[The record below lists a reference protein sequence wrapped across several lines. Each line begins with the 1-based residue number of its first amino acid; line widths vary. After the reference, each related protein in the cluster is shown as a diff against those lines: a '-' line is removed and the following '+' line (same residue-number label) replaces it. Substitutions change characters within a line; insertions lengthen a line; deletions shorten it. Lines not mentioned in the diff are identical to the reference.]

1 MSRPR
6 MPHHTSTPLISPDAL
21 VNVRVE
27 KTVHG
32 GDGLGWVHNQACFVR
47 GALPGEL
54 VRVRIT
60 ARKRDYVRAVAGDIL
75 EPSPGRR
82 SPACPV
88 FGHCGGCQ
96 WQHAAY
102 DLQIEMKKAILEEAF
117 RRIGGFT
124 DVPVSPLH
132 PAPAEFNYRSRLRA
146 QVLRTGNTPMIGFFR
161 CASHDVV
168 PVQACMLAVPGIN
181 DALAAFSAAAAHDPA
196 LLRGAES
203 VEALYSCH
211 EQAVLLMCFNRSRTL
226 HTRLRHDC
234 RTRELLADRSSSL
247 IELCGGLQFL
257 HSGTAFTQVN
267 HAQNQYMIDTVMD
280 ALQPGPGIKILDLF
294 CGSGNFSLMLAHAG
308 ASVTGIEAHTAAVA
322 LARRNARLN
331 DVAGCRFVCADANTA
346 DFTRFGTRWDV
357 VILNPPRAGCG
368 QNLLQRLCRGG
379 AQRLVYVSCN
389 PTTLARDYAVLRAGG
404 YAIAQILP
412 LDMFPQTSHL
422 ETICILDRSAL

>member
-1 MSRPR
+1 
-6 MPHHTSTPLISPDAL
+6 MPHHEPTRPLSTGSIVDL
-21 VNVRVE
+21 RVE

-32 GDGLGWVHNQACFVR
+32 GDGLGWVHQQACFVR
-47 GALPGEL
+47 RALPGER
-54 VRVRIT
+54 VRVRIIT
-60 ARKRDYVRAVAGDIL
+60 RKRDYLRAVVQDIL

-82 SPACPV
+82 IPACPV
-88 FGHCGGCQ
+88 FGQCGGCQ

-102 DLQIEMKKAILEEAF
+102 DLQLDMKQAILEEAF
-117 RRIGGFT
+117 RRIAGFT

-146 QVLRTGNTPMIGFFR
+146 QVSRTGNTPMIGFFR
-161 CASHDVV
+161 YGSHDVV
-168 PVQACMLAVPGIN
+168 PVQACMLAAPGIN
-181 DALAAFSAAAAHDPA
+181 DALAAFSTAAAHDPA

-203 VEALYSCH
+203 VEARYSCH
-211 EQAVLLMCFNRSRTL
+211 EQAVLLMCFKRGRAVRS
-226 HTRLRHDC
+226 RLRHDC
-234 RTRELLADRSSSL
+234 RTRELSADRSSSL

-280 ALQPGPGIKILDLF
+280 ALQPGPGMKILDLF
-294 CGSGNFSLMLAHAG
+294 CGSGNFSLILAHAG
-308 ASVTGIEAHTAAVA
+308 ASVTGIEASAAAVA

-331 DVAGCRFVCADANTA
+331 DAAGCRFVCADANTA

-357 VILNPPRAGCG
+357 VILNPPRAGCA
-368 QNLLQRLCRGG
+368 QSLLQRLCRGG
-379 AQRLVYVSCN
+379 SQRLVYVSCN
-389 PTTLARDYAVLRAGG
+389 PATLARDCAVLRAGG

-412 LDMFPQTSHL
+412 LDMFPQTSHV